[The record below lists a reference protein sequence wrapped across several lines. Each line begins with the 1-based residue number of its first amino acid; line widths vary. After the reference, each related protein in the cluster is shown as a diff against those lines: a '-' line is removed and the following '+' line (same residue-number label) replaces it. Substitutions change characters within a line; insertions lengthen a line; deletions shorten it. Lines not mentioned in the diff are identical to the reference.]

1 MSRQFNNSD
10 DIFSLRSTLSQ
21 FPTGVA
27 IVTALAENHL
37 PAGMTVNSLN
47 SVSLTPALV
56 SWCIDHHSASYRTF
70 AETARFAVTVLAA
83 DQVELAKRFAT
94 RGANKFQDIDISG
107 NEAPIIPQGC
117 AWFKCETYQSIA
129 LGDHTMLVGKVI
141 EFAKNPVPP
150 LVFSGGQFQQ
160 LVQTAEVITR
170 TAA

>member
-37 PAGMTVNSLN
+37 PAGMTINSFN
-47 SVSLTPALV
+47 SVSLSPALV
-56 SWCIDHHSASYRTF
+56 SWCIDHHSASYGTF
-70 AETARFAVTVLAA
+70 TETERFAVTVLAA

-94 RGANKFQDIDISG
+94 RGANKFRDIDITG

-141 EFAKNPVPP
+141 EFAKNPIPP